1 MSDVRL
7 AQRLPRWGGIEMVV
21 VAAAL
26 AVPPGRVMAQ
36 TAADPVPDR
45 AAAVEIRKQFMDD
58 LDTLHT
64 KFVALAQAI
73 PADKYS
79 WRPAAG
85 VRSVGEVFMHV
96 ASEFYVYTPM
106 SFGGARS
113 PVIPKGEESMK
124 KFEAMSSKPEVLKH
138 LNDGY
143 AYAKTTV
150 NGLDPASLTG
160 KLKIFGGEYNILET
174 SYGMA
179 GDMHEHLGQLI
190 AYARENGI
198 KPPWTK

>member
-1 MSDVRL
+1 MLSARLIPRRARCARLGTLVFAAAMVLPAARL
-7 AQRLPRWGGIEMVV
+7 AAQ
-21 VAAAL
+21 AAE
-26 AVPPGRVMAQ
+26 R
-36 TAADPVPDR
+36 VPDR
-45 AAAVEIRKQFMDD
+45 ASAIEVRKQFMDD

-64 KFVALAQAI
+64 KFVALAQAF

-79 WRPAAG
+79 WRPAPG

-113 PVIPKGEESMK
+113 PVIPKGDEPMK
-124 KFEAMSSKPEVLKH
+124 KFEAMSTKPEVLKH
-138 LNDGY
+138 LNDGF
-143 AYAKTTV
+143 AYAKSTV

-190 AYARENGI
+190 AYARANGI